1 MLEKNEL
8 AVSDLRRGIINMF
21 KDLKE
26 NMNLM
31 KKQRRNHG
39 RVMVNKKESNGN
51 SRIKKYSI

>member
-31 KKQRRNHG
+31 KKQRRNRG

>member
-1 MLEKNEL
+1 
-8 AVSDLRRGIINMF
+8 MF

-39 RVMVNKKESNGN
+39 RVRVSKKESNGN
-51 SRIKKYSI
+51 SRIMKYNI